1 MQIYQCKSP
10 IHQYFRPKKPRRNSF
25 FIPLIHQ
32 QPGEAKAESLRCF
45 DKSPRPLCLTSNTA
59 CHLNKVSDIH
69 LETSDCQSLA
79 SGSFLYF
86 VALHI
91 NVCRFDSPSFL
102 PQPSNSSD
110 QGWVP
115 AASRDSSPVLR
126 RVKPHSHYRQS
137 DSRGHM
143 TVTRTLPWRIKDDI
157 RTIIGAGQD
166 IMVRVFK
173 VDTNN
178 NRISQ
183 SVTNNPDRIKLK
195 ISSRNGDKN
204 RNRHM
209 KF

>member
-1 MQIYQCKSP
+1 
-10 IHQYFRPKKPRRNSF
+10 
-25 FIPLIHQ
+25 
-32 QPGEAKAESLRCF
+32 
-45 DKSPRPLCLTSNTA
+45 
-59 CHLNKVSDIH
+59 
-69 LETSDCQSLA
+69 
-79 SGSFLYF
+79 
-86 VALHI
+86 
-91 NVCRFDSPSFL
+91 
-102 PQPSNSSD
+102 
-110 QGWVP
+110 
-115 AASRDSSPVLR
+115 
-126 RVKPHSHYRQS
+126 
-137 DSRGHM
+137 M

-157 RTIIGAGQD
+157 RTIIGAGLD

>member
-1 MQIYQCKSP
+1 
-10 IHQYFRPKKPRRNSF
+10 
-25 FIPLIHQ
+25 
-32 QPGEAKAESLRCF
+32 
-45 DKSPRPLCLTSNTA
+45 
-59 CHLNKVSDIH
+59 
-69 LETSDCQSLA
+69 
-79 SGSFLYF
+79 
-86 VALHI
+86 
-91 NVCRFDSPSFL
+91 
-102 PQPSNSSD
+102 
-110 QGWVP
+110 
-115 AASRDSSPVLR
+115 
-126 RVKPHSHYRQS
+126 
-137 DSRGHM
+137 M

-157 RTIIGAGQD
+157 RTIIGAGHD

>member
-1 MQIYQCKSP
+1 
-10 IHQYFRPKKPRRNSF
+10 
-25 FIPLIHQ
+25 
-32 QPGEAKAESLRCF
+32 
-45 DKSPRPLCLTSNTA
+45 
-59 CHLNKVSDIH
+59 
-69 LETSDCQSLA
+69 
-79 SGSFLYF
+79 
-86 VALHI
+86 
-91 NVCRFDSPSFL
+91 
-102 PQPSNSSD
+102 
-110 QGWVP
+110 
-115 AASRDSSPVLR
+115 
-126 RVKPHSHYRQS
+126 
-137 DSRGHM
+137 M

-195 ISSRNGDKN
+195 ISYKNGDKN